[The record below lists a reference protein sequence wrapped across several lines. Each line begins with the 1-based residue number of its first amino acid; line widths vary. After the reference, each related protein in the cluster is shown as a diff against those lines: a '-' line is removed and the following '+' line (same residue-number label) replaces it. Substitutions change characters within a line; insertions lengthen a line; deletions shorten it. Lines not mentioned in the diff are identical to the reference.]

1 MKIDRLENNWLN
13 QSSSQFLPKIFSDY
27 GHQALFVGGCVRNSI
42 LNMPVIDID
51 MATDALPETIIKI
64 SKEHNFKFIPTG
76 LEHGTITLIID
87 NISYQITTFR
97 SDITNDGRHAK
108 VEFTTSLLLDASR
121 RDFTINALYCD
132 GYGKIIDP
140 LNALDDLNN
149 RVIKFIGDPN
159 KRIAEDHLRIL
170 RFFRFQAI
178 YGNKMLKI
186 DLHALE
192 ACREHKAKLGT
203 LSRER
208 ITSELH
214 KLLLSDDPIRTMTKM
229 IDTGV
234 LNELIKNCKIS
245 SFISYIEAEK
255 KYKIKINWLGRLLSL
270 HGTNIEEVLAFSR
283 QELKMIKYTKRA
295 IKKNVPIFEFSYYNG
310 MEYGIIYLLLQHGSK
325 KTALSKILINKVS
338 AIMTKKFPVTAKDLM
353 PRLKGKKL
361 GDELKRLEIQW
372 IKSDFTLN
380 KNQLL
385 S

>member
-13 QSSSQFLPKIFSDY
+13 QSSSQFLPKIFSGY